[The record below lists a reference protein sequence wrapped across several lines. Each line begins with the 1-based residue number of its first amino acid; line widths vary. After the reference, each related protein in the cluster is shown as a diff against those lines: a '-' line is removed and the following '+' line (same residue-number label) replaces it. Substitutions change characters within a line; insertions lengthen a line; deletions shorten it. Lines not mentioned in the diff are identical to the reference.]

1 MADIALTLTTDT
13 PIDLAFTTPNI
24 ALSLLN
30 SADVRTYLDS
40 LSEYTSDQA
49 AIDDGLSV
57 GDWYVCADG
66 HDSAASGTLK
76 KIR

>member
-1 MADIALTLTTDT
+1 MSDIQLEFVTQA
-13 PIDLAFTTPNI
+13 PIDLSFETPVINLDFTGC
-24 ALSLLN
+24 
-30 SADVRTYLDS
+30 DVRTYLDS

-49 AIDDGLSV
+49 AIDDGLSI

>member
-1 MADIALTLTTDT
+1 MPDIAITLTQAEPEINLTL
-13 PIDLAFTTPNI
+13 
-24 ALSLLN
+24 LN
-30 SADVRTYLDS
+30 GADVRTYLDS

-66 HDSAASGTLK
+66 HESAASGTLK

>member
-1 MADIALTLTTDT
+1 MPDIAITLTQAEPVNLD
-13 PIDLAFTTPNI
+13 FTTPEIN
-24 ALSLLN
+24 LTLLN
-30 SADVRTYLDS
+30 GADVRTYLDS

-66 HDSAASGTLK
+66 HESAASGTLK